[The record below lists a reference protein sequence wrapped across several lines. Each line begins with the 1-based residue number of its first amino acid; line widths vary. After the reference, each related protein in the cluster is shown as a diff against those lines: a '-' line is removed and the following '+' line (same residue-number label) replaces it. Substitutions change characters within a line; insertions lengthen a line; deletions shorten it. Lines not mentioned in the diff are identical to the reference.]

1 MDRTQLR
8 KFRKSLV
15 VGPAEAALRR
25 AGDIP
30 ELDEAW
36 EDYCDGFADES
47 PEREFLRSVYDE
59 RKYHIG
65 LAFRA
70 AEMMRV

>member
-1 MDRTQLR
+1 MDRTALR

-15 VGPAEAALRR
+15 VGPAETALRR
-25 AGDIP
+25 AETVA

-36 EDYCDGFADES
+36 EDFCSGFADES
-47 PEREFLRSVYDE
+47 VEREHLRGLYDE
-59 RKYHIG
+59 RKYHIDR
-65 LAFRA
+65 AFRI

>member
-1 MDRTQLR
+1 MNRTTLR
-8 KFRKSLV
+8 QFRKSLT

-25 AGDIP
+25 ACDIA

-36 EDYCDGFADES
+36 EDYADGFADES
-47 PEREFLRSVYDE
+47 QEREYLRGLYDE
-59 RKYHIG
+59 RKFHMQQ
-65 LAFRA
+65 AFRS

>member
-1 MDRTQLR
+1 MNRTSLR
-8 KFRKSLV
+8 QFRKSLI

-25 AGDIP
+25 ASNIP

-36 EDYCDGFADES
+36 EDYADGFADES
-47 PEREFLRSVYDE
+47 AERIYLRGLYDE
-59 RKYHIG
+59 RKHHMEQS
-65 LAFRA
+65 FRA

>member
-1 MDRTQLR
+1 MNRTTLR
-8 KFRKSLV
+8 QFRKSLV

-25 AGDIP
+25 ASDLA

-47 PEREFLRSVYDE
+47 AERLFLRGLYDE
-59 RKYHIG
+59 RKFHMQQ
-65 LAFRA
+65 AFRS
-70 AEMMRV
+70 AEMMRA

>member
-1 MDRTQLR
+1 MDRSTLR
-8 KFRKSLV
+8 QFRKSLV
-15 VGPAEAALRR
+15 VGPAETALRR
-25 AGDIP
+25 ASNIP

-47 PEREFLRSVYDE
+47 KEREHLRGLYDE
-59 RKYHIG
+59 RKFHMQQ
-65 LAFRA
+65 AFRA

>member
-1 MDRTQLR
+1 MDRPTLR

-25 AGDIP
+25 ADNIA

-36 EDYCDGFADES
+36 EDYCDGFADET
-47 PEREFLRSVYDE
+47 PEREFLRGLYDE
-59 RKYHIG
+59 RKHHMQ

>member
-1 MDRTQLR
+1 MDRPTLR

-25 AGDIP
+25 ADNIA

-36 EDYCDGFADES
+36 EDYCDGFADET

-59 RKYHIG
+59 RKYHIN

-70 AEMMRV
+70 AKMMRV

>member
-1 MDRTQLR
+1 MDRPTLR

-15 VGPAEAALRR
+15 VGPAETALRR
-25 AGDIP
+25 ADNIA

-36 EDYCDGFADES
+36 EDYCDGFADET

-59 RKYHIG
+59 RKYHIN

>member
-1 MDRTQLR
+1 MDRTSRRQ
-8 KFRKSLV
+8 FRKSLV

-25 AGDIP
+25 ASDLI

-36 EDYCDGFADES
+36 EDYADGFADES
-47 PEREFLRSVYDE
+47 AERVYLRGLYDE
-59 RKYHIG
+59 RKFHMQQ
-65 LAFRA
+65 AFRA

>member
-1 MDRTQLR
+1 MNRTTLR
-8 KFRKSLV
+8 QFRKSLT

-25 AGDIP
+25 ASDLA

-36 EDYCDGFADES
+36 DDYCDGFADES
-47 PEREFLRSVYDE
+47 QEREYLRGLYDE
-59 RKYHIG
+59 RKFHMQQ
-65 LAFRA
+65 AFRA

>member
-1 MDRTQLR
+1 MNRTTLR
-8 KFRKSLV
+8 QFRKSLV

-25 AGDIP
+25 ASDLA

-47 PEREFLRSVYDE
+47 AERLFLRGLYDE
-59 RKYHIG
+59 RKFHMQQ
-65 LAFRA
+65 AFRS